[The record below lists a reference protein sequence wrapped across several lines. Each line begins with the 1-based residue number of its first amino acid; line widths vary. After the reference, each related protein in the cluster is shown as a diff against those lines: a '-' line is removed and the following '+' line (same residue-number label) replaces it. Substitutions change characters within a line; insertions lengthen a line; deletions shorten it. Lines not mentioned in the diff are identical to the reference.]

1 LIFILDNL
9 CHSAKPINKYSKTI
23 IMKTRRRINRIYY
36 SITAV
41 LLLSIVTSCS
51 KKDKSYVY
59 ETAVVK
65 KGSIINTITATGT
78 VQADTTVL
86 IGTQVSGV
94 IKKIYVDF
102 NSHVKKGQLL
112 AELDKTPL
120 QTQVQQAQA
129 SLDDSKSEVA
139 FQSATY
145 ERYKALLDKKL
156 VAQAD
161 YDQVKYSYDKAMA
174 NLKTA
179 QAGYDKAI
187 VNLNYASIHSP
198 IVGVVLN
205 RAVDQGQTVAAS
217 FSTPNLFTIGNDLTQ
232 MQVQANVDEAD
243 IGLLKTAQP
252 VDFTVDAFPN
262 ETFKGTVR
270 QIRLQPVVTSNVVTY
285 TVIVNA
291 PNPEMKLMPG
301 MTANITV
308 LVQKLDSVLIVP
320 GKALRFT
327 PNAAF
332 LAEYQ
337 KENPQGQRQG
347 GTAGGQRSQGGG
359 DQGSAGQGA
368 SGQTGN
374 QGQNN
379 AGQASGASGAQGTPG
394 ANAGQ
399 RGNGQLPNGTAPTAN
414 GQQGQGQGG
423 GFSAGGQ
430 QGRKP
435 VIVWVKNGDKLHRTR
450 IATGAVDATNAEVK
464 WGLKEGDEVVLS
476 MSIPGK
482 SGSTAAATPTT
493 TNPFM
498 PTRPPQGTGRR

>member
-1 LIFILDNL
+1 
-9 CHSAKPINKYSKTI
+9 
-23 IMKTRRRINRIYY
+23 MKTRRRIKWIFY

-41 LLLSIVTSCS
+41 LLLSAAASCS
-51 KKDKSYVY
+51 KGDKAYVY

-102 NSHVKKGQLL
+102 NSHVRKGELL

-129 SLDDSKSEVA
+129 SLDDAKSEVS
-139 FQSATY
+139 FQTATY

-161 YDQVKYSYDKAMA
+161 YDQVKYSYDKALA

-187 VNLNYASIHSP
+187 VNLNYASIYSP

-243 IGLLKTAQP
+243 IGLLRTAQP
-252 VDFTVDAFPN
+252 VDFTVDAYPN
-262 ETFKGTVR
+262 ETFKGSVR

-291 PNPEMKLMPG
+291 PNPDKKLMPG

-308 LVQKLDSVLIVP
+308 LVQKIDSVLVVP

-327 PNAAF
+327 PDAAY
-332 LAEYQ
+332 LAEYL
-337 KENPQGQRQG
+337 KSNPPGQRQG
-347 GTAGGQRSQGGG
+347 AAEGQQG
-359 DQGSAGQGA
+359 
-368 SGQTGN
+368 
-374 QGQNN
+374 
-379 AGQASGASGAQGTPG
+379 
-394 ANAGQ
+394 GQ
-399 RGNGQLPNGTAPTAN
+399 RGNGQPGNGSAEGQAGQARSGAAGNPGGQSGNFQRQGN
-414 GQQGQGQGG
+414 GEQGG
-423 GFSAGGQ
+423 GSFSAGGQ
-430 QGRKP
+430 QGKKP

-450 IATGAVDATNAEVK
+450 IGTGAVDGTNAEIK
-464 WGLKEGDEVVLS
+464 WGLKDGDEVVLS
-476 MSIPGK
+476 MTQGTNADA
-482 SGSTAAATPTT
+482 TASAAGTRS
-493 TNPFM
+493 PFM
-498 PTRPPQGTGRR
+498 PQRPGGRR

>member
-1 LIFILDNL
+1 
-9 CHSAKPINKYSKTI
+9 
-23 IMKTRRRINRIYY
+23 MKRRRRIRWTLYLI
-36 SITAV
+36 STS
-41 LLLSIVTSCS
+41 LLFFVVASCHRGE
-51 KKDKSYVY
+51 KSYTY

-102 NSHVKKGQLL
+102 NSNVRKGQLL

-129 SLDDSKSEVA
+129 SLDDSKSEVE
-139 FQSATY
+139 FQKATF

-174 NLKTA
+174 NLKTS

-187 VNLNYASIHSP
+187 VNLNYASIYSP

-243 IGLLKTAQP
+243 IGQVRTDQP
-252 VDFTVDAFPN
+252 VDFTVDAYPN
-262 ETFKGTVR
+262 EIFKGTVR
-270 QIRLQPVVTSNVVTY
+270 QVRLQPVVTSNVVTY

-291 PNPEMKLMPG
+291 PNPEKKLMPG

-308 LVQKLDSVLIVP
+308 LVQKVDSVLTVP

-327 PNAAF
+327 PDATW
-332 LAEYQ
+332 LAEYM
-337 KENPQGQRQG
+337 KNNPYGQRQG
-347 GTAGGQRSQGGG
+347 TGGTGRPGGAEATGANQPGSNPGQRPE
-359 DQGSAGQGA
+359 GQP
-368 SGQTGN
+368 GQ
-374 QGQNN
+374 
-379 AGQASGASGAQGTPG
+379 AGQA
-394 ANAGQ
+394 N
-399 RGNGQLPNGTAPTAN
+399 
-414 GQQGQGQGG
+414 QGG
-423 GFSAGGQ
+423 LQSGGRT
-430 QGRKP
+430 GKKP
-435 VIVWVKNGDKLHRTR
+435 VVVWVKGADKIHRVR
-450 IATGAVDATNAEVK
+450 VETGAIDGTNVEIK
-464 WGLKEGDEVVLS
+464 SGLKEGDEVITA
-476 MSIPGK
+476 MSLVGK
-482 SGSTAAATPTT
+482 STASAAPTT
-493 TNPFM
+493 TSPFM
-498 PTRPPQGTGRR
+498 PARPGTRR

>member
-1 LIFILDNL
+1 MKSRIILRVAVPLIVL
-9 CHSAKPINKYSKTI
+9 PTI
-23 IMKTRRRINRIYY
+23 IFMAAACHK
-36 SITAV
+36 S
-41 LLLSIVTSCS
+41 S
-51 KKDKSYVY
+51 KSYTF

-94 IKKIYVDF
+94 VKKVYVDF
-102 NSHVKKGQLL
+102 NSHVRKGQLL
-112 AELDKTPL
+112 AELDKVPL
-120 QTQVQQAQA
+120 QSQVQQAEA
-129 SLDDSKSEVA
+129 SLESAKSEVA

-145 ERYKALLDKKL
+145 DRYKALLDKKL

-161 YDQVKYSYDKAMA
+161 YDQVKYSYDNALA

-179 QAGYDKAI
+179 QAGYDKAL
-187 VNLNYASIHSP
+187 VNLSYASIFSP

-232 MQVQANVDEAD
+232 MQVQAAVDEAD
-243 IGLLKTAQP
+243 IGQLRQGQP
-252 VDFTVDAFPN
+252 VSFTVDAYPT
-262 ETFKGTVR
+262 ESFKGNVR

-327 PNAAF
+327 PDATW
-332 LAEYQ
+332 LAEYM
-337 KENPQGQRQG
+337 KNNPIPQRQGAEGANGMRGTGEGGQFANGQRQQNAGASTGQSANPFQAG
-347 GTAGGQRSQGGG
+347 GTLQGK
-359 DQGSAGQGA
+359 
-368 SGQTGN
+368 
-374 QGQNN
+374 
-379 AGQASGASGAQGTPG
+379 
-394 ANAGQ
+394 
-399 RGNGQLPNGTAPTAN
+399 
-414 GQQGQGQGG
+414 
-423 GFSAGGQ
+423 
-430 QGRKP
+430 KP
-435 VIVWVKNGDKLHRTR
+435 VVIWVKNGDKFHRTR
-450 IATGAVDATNAEVK
+450 VVTGAIDGSNAEIK
-464 WGLKEGDEVVLS
+464 SGLKEGDEIVLS
-476 MSIPGK
+476 MSAAGK
-482 SGSTAAATPTT
+482 AGSSSTAAATPTT

-498 PTRPPQGTGRR
+498 PTRPATGRGR